1 MRAAIY
7 VRLSRETDETTS
19 PERQRAACEALCEA
33 RGWEVVAAE
42 EDIDVSGFSRGLDRQ
57 RTAKPG
63 GVKAEP
69 TGETHAEQW
78 KRSDVAGKRDL
89 LLNAGGYVEVAPAR
103 RGGKKLDTSRLSVYF
118 GEEGH
123 MRRAAAAKESEQET
137 EAADSQG

>member
-1 MRAAIY
+1 MERRANPGEK
-7 VRLSRETDETTS
+7 RREGTS
-19 PERQRAACEALCEA
+19 LLRGIMHCGVCGERMYTF
-33 RGWEVVAAE
+33 
-42 EDIDVSGFSRGLDRQ
+42 SGCNGQLRYRCIGPLKYR

-103 RGGKKLDTSRLSVYF
+103 RGGKKLDTSRLSVHF

>member
-1 MRAAIY
+1 MT
-7 VRLSRETDETTS
+7 LKE
-19 PERQRAACEALCEA
+19 
-33 RGWEVVAAE
+33 
-42 EDIDVSGFSRGLDRQ
+42 RQ

-123 MRRAAAAKESEQET
+123 MRRAAAAKESGQET